1 MFQIMLSFDSLSVG
15 LLADEITAALIQ
27 LYARFGVPRRTVHY
41 KPTKAVPQAY
51 PRFADPI
58 KAVMRLGIMQHL
70 A

>member
-1 MFQIMLSFDSLSVG
+1 MIQTVHIG

-27 LYARFGVPRRTVHY
+27 PYAQFGMLRMRAYY
-41 KPTKAVPQAY
+41 KPTKAVAQAY

-58 KAVMRLGIMQHL
+58 KAVMRLAIMQHL